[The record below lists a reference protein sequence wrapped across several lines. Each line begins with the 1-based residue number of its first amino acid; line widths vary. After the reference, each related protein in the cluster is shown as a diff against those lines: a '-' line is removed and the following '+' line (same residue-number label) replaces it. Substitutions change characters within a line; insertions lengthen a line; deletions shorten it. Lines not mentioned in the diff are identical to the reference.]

1 MASYKYF
8 MGKKNEQFIK
18 QNSNASVYGKQT
30 CTPITERALISEILP
45 EFT

>member
-1 MASYKYF
+1 MEIEYKISNFKIYR
-8 MGKKNEQFIK
+8 
-18 QNSNASVYGKQT
+18 NASVYGKQT